1 MVRASFRTGTSGIVV
16 VVFDHVTIRVADRGA
31 SERFYDTVL
40 GTLGIGRHATGDEF
54 TEWGGQFSLA
64 AADAGHPITRGLHIA
79 WAAPSREHVHAFW
92 QAGVDAGFRDD
103 GAPGPRAQYGPD
115 YYGGFLLDPDGNSAE
130 AVHFDGQD
138 RPLGID
144 HVWIRVADTAAARS
158 FYATI
163 APHAGLRLGADTPER
178 VQFRGDVGSFSL
190 IADGRRRTEHLHLAF
205 AARDDAAVDA
215 FHAAAT
221 AAGHRDNGPPG
232 QRTSYHRGYYSAY
245 ALDPEGANIE
255 LVNHNR

>member
-40 GTLGIGRHATGDEF
+40 RTLGIGRDATGDAF

-64 AADAGHPITRGLHIA
+64 AADAEHPVTRGLHIA
-79 WAAPSREHVHAFW
+79 RAAPSREHVHAFW
-92 QAGVDAGFRDD
+92 QAGVDAGF
-103 GAPGPRAQYGPD
+103 
-115 YYGGFLLDPDGNSAE
+115 
-130 AVHFDGQD
+130 
-138 RPLGID
+138 
-144 HVWIRVADTAAARS
+144 
-158 FYATI
+158 
-163 APHAGLRLGADTPER
+163 RLGADTPER

-190 IADGRRRTEHLHLAF
+190 IADGGRRTEHLHLAS

-221 AAGHRDNGPPG
+221 AAGHRDNGLPG
-232 QRTSYHRGYYSAY
+232 ERTSYHRGYYSAY
-245 ALDPEGANIE
+245 ALDPDGANIE